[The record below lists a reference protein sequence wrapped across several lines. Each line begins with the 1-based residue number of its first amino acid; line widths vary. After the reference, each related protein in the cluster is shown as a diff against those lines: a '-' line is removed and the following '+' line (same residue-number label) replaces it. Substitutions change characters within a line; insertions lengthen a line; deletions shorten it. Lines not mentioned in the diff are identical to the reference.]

1 MNENHG
7 NCAKSGFILTEI
19 GQAFIIPRLMQ
30 APPLPDRIN
39 PWQLAAENGR
49 LNGEL
54 NLAGLPRL
62 AAMPN
67 HAGGTVSVTLVAG
80 TDGQGVRFI
89 KGRLRTGVELV
100 CQRCLGPLRLPLEV
114 VISLGLARGE
124 AEFDRLPD
132 EYEPLLVPEGGIAVA
147 DLVEDELL
155 LALPQIPRHDDER
168 ECEANGYMKP
178 GESAPDAEHR
188 QPFAALASL
197 VRDSKRSK

>member
-30 APPLPDRIN
+30 ASPLPDRIN

-168 ECEANGYMKP
+168 ECEANGYMTP
-178 GESAPDAEHR
+178 GEFAPDAEHR